1 MPDTNLGYRKM
12 KKRIMFAIAT
22 IAVSV
27 TAIIGLSSF
36 ASKSDSH
43 ADCHGK
49 HCTYTVGCDC
59 SGFSPKTD
67 GAEWEKAYCKKCGHH
82 KSYHK

>member
-1 MPDTNLGYRKM
+1 M
-12 KKRIMFAIAT
+12 KKRIMFASAT
-22 IAVSV
+22 LAVSV

>member
-1 MPDTNLGYRKM
+1 M

-67 GAEWEKAYCKKCGHH
+67 GAEWGKAYCKKCGHH

>member
-1 MPDTNLGYRKM
+1 M

-49 HCTYTVGCDC
+49 HFTYTVGCDC